1 MTAQPR
7 LLRSF
12 GLACLVAAAALAPSS
27 SIRAVDP
34 PSGTT
39 PAGPAPAAPAA
50 PAGPSIDWVVGPASA
65 NLGDIAKI
73 QVPAGY
79 RFTAGDGTRK
89 ILEMMHNTTSG
100 EELGLIVPETTD
112 DQAWFVIFEFDP
124 MGYVKDDEKSK
135 LDADAILKSIRD
147 AQDEGNKERQK
158 RGWNTLTIDGWK
170 MPPFYNDKTH
180 NLEWA
185 VLVSSEKHT
194 SVNYSTRVLGRKGVM
209 RVDLVLDPEQLATVQ
224 ASYQSLLTGF
234 AFQPGETYT
243 EFRKG
248 DKIAEMGLIA
258 LVAGG
263 AGAIAAKT
271 GLLAKFWKLIVVGV
285 AGLGAGIKRFWNKY
299 IVRNEET
306 IAGPPTPPSGSA

>member
-1 MTAQPR
+1 MRVERR
-7 LLRSF
+7 LVPSA
-12 GLACLVAAAALAPSS
+12 GLACLVAAVVALVPSS
-27 SIRAVDP
+27 RVRAENP
-34 PSGTT
+34 PSS
-39 PAGPAPAAPAA
+39 AAPAAPAA
-50 PAGPSIDWVVGPASA
+50 PSIDWVVGPASA
-65 NLGDIAKI
+65 NLGEIARV

-100 EELGLIVPETTD
+100 EELGLIVPENTD
-112 DQAWFVIFEFDP
+112 DHPWFVIFEFDP

-135 LDADAILKSIRD
+135 LDADAILNSLRES
-147 AQDEGNKERQK
+147 QEEGNKERQK

-170 MPPFYNDKTH
+170 VPPFYNDTTH

-185 VLVSSEKHT
+185 ILVSSQKQT

-209 RVDLVLDPEQLATVQ
+209 RVDLVLDPEQLAAVQ
-224 ASYQSLLTGF
+224 SSYQSLLTGF
-234 AFQPGETYT
+234 TFQPGETYA

-271 GLLAKFWKLIVVGV
+271 GLLAKFWKLIVVGI
-285 AGLGAGIKRFWNKY
+285 AGLGAGIKRFWNRY
-299 IVRNEET
+299 IVRNDET
-306 IAGPPTPPSGSA
+306 IAGPPTPPTGSA